1 MLFTENKIITTK
13 DLEYN
18 LDKWKPGN
26 KNILFI
32 TGLSGSGKSTK
43 AANLAKENNA
53 INIEVDLFE
62 HNHIVFDSNTNNDE
76 GNLIVKEYFEKKY
89 SGPKKMKQGDP
100 KLPHMLYDFIKYCMN
115 YASKHKDRLFIIEG
129 IQLADLEM
137 ADEIKGYPVIIVNT
151 SVINSMYRAAKR
163 EGIKDYFKS
172 FKSYDDFRDWLKWYL
187 SMEKNKNNFAKSVK
201 EANIENNHL
210 YFLSEKELDGK
221 ILQPRI
227 PDNYLI
233 KNGYEDNKTKRVCF
247 APSINKCLMGL
258 SQNCTNMV
266 LNVYEPDGDYEV
278 YKPTVD
284 EVPDVKIT
292 GETWITKPIKVKKV
306 GKIHVTG
313 DAGKDG
319 HKYYYGNNTAE
330 LYEWNYEWIT
340 ESLLESSKY
349 PEEIPDDII
358 ELIKKLNSYNY
369 GFVKNGKKIHG
380 MNNFFEDYKSLSVS
394 EFEKYEIGVC
404 WDYVHYEADWF
415 KKHGYKYETFY
426 IQVQDED
433 NDCPSH
439 TYLVFYLP
447 GDHKPYYFESSWKQ
461 YKGIEKFNSITEL
474 HDTIKKR
481 HIESAESK
489 CDPNS
494 YYRVKYNAESKIW
507 EGLSCGDY
515 MVKVSKGK
523 IKIDEGMIIETNLKS
538 TIDKD
543 FVSNGKLELSKF
555 TKIKIDKK
563 LITDNKSK
571 YKLFRHIDAKDN
583 GYAWMDGDKLVG
595 ITVVDTTKQDYNW
608 ITAIEVAKEYQG
620 YGLGKQLLDFA
631 VKSLNGNA
639 LSVAI
644 DNEIALSMYKKYGF
658 KISKASLEDVKAGR
672 KKVYFMYLPEVMQE
686 FVLQKVDKSTVLYHG
701 SPIQGLKYIEPRQES
716 INVNV
721 GKKRLVYAT
730 DDIRFAACYGT
741 TWHDDI
747 AKQGSWDHWNTVTM
761 GISDKVDVTKPCSI
775 YELYNDGSF
784 LRIATKEVVSGSKI
798 KVKREIRYT
807 SYLDMLKDVGVE
819 VITLDEYNRRLR
831 ASKSK
836 YEQSILSESTIMEN
850 SATDNLLF
858 LDISKNKQDA
868 IKYLSNRGEKYKK
881 ALDDYNGE
889 IIIDTDKDLIVGTVL
904 IGDTKDK
911 GFITDLWVHEYYRKN
926 GLGKRL
932 LDDAVKKYKGIDLTV
947 DIDNDIAVKMY
958 QNYGFVSIGYAN
970 NKKQYWMKLRS
981 KLTKDDKILT
991 ETKVNNKGE
1000 EIPEKCPKCGGKIGL
1015 YLRGEPVYLCADCGK
1030 YFGVAPFN
1038 EAGTFTQFSME
1049 EYRDYMVSG
1058 DYNLL
1063 TRYYDS
1069 RKSTLSS
1076 SQVYYTLPIRADELS
1091 DDIDTKYIEK
1101 IVIDKCEPIYKKY
1114 WKDVSHSKGDYP
1126 FKFYRLMQATD
1137 ITRYN
1142 EIILDISHNPIDLF
1156 KNIYVYQYNFMNNK
1170 CRYSVLIFMKGSVV
1184 KKIYCMVYDAIA
1196 SWIEIK
1202 FNNAIYESAD
1212 NLLLPG
1218 EDHEEEI
1225 TDIHTLLDN
1234 TDPKRIWLSS
1244 DWHLFQTRY
1253 KKERNYVNTQE
1264 IVTWCRQNIKD
1275 DDIFLYLGDVSYRF
1289 VNDEDAK
1296 KAQEIMAS
1304 IPGIKVIILGNHDI
1318 EVGDYNDGC
1327 GFKYVFRGELKW
1339 KNIIFTHRPI
1349 NMDLYPDDYWN
1360 IHGHMHKWSEYNTTD
1375 GKKNINVYPSYYN
1388 NKPVSLHYI
1397 LTHTEKLTKNN
1408 KRSNWTNMGEAS
1420 ILENRSDLP
1429 DPDFGIP
1436 EDRKYPLDTE
1446 KHVRSAIKLF
1456 GHAEE
1461 DKKKALAKRI
1471 KQAADSYNIEIPETT
1486 QVHKYLSESVD
1497 IENNPYGLLEKS
1509 IKLFE
1514 NANTFDINIPDGTQA
1529 YLSESVN
1536 KELEP
1541 LIIPDS
1547 VDTIVFN
1554 IGDVLT
1560 GFRVEDVYNHDENIP
1575 HDLAGTVIKFMNNV
1589 VWDVK
1594 QRNVNF
1600 AFWDLNTMKA
1610 HLLEVMPNKIKPY
1623 VDEIL
1628 KATADVVYKYHYTD
1642 ELLGALKSKGF
1653 KIYYLSNWDRWNYET
1668 QYATLDNITKQ
1679 MDGGVFSFQV
1689 HNEKPSLSIYRTF
1702 LDKFNL
1708 EPDQCL
1714 FFDDKKENIE
1724 AAELVGMHGMIFDHN
1739 TTPIQIL
1746 KSIYAA
1752 DGVVISDKR
1761 VNDMIP
1767 IIKDGVLD
1775 FIDISQISWFHLSGY
1790 RNPGI
1795 PDKELYYKN
1804 IKDAI
1809 LSIYSKAFKDDD
1821 LYIYTYVFTC
1831 TKKMEPICLGE
1842 ICILRDKSWK
1852 WVIQYPLSIE
1862 GVNLMNNVKTKVN
1875 EWSMASCNPV
1885 QGITKPFILKVTND
1899 SSMFGSVYAF
1909 SPDIVNDKYL
1919 VINEDAKLEVVDA
1932 SNLNNMHVEEYK
1944 FVGDIRNIKKI
1955 EEAYKTGKIVDNTFF
1970 YTALTGKPMLS
1981 EDQIDFDPNF
1991 VKVDFVK
1998 MHEQLLTEQAS
2009 LRDILYE
2016 ATSNYLFN
2024 CPCYNPRITNMIG
2037 NRDDIKLYRDLE
2049 GYYVKNKSTNKRT
2062 ASVEQVD
2069 LITETMISTV
2079 L

>member
-1 MLFTENKIITTK
+1 MLFTENKI
-13 DLEYN
+13 L
-18 LDKWKPGN
+18 
-26 KNILFI
+26 
-32 TGLSGSGKSTK
+32 
-43 AANLAKENNA
+43 
-53 INIEVDLFE
+53 
-62 HNHIVFDSNTNNDE
+62 
-76 GNLIVKEYFEKKY
+76 
-89 SGPKKMKQGDP
+89 
-100 KLPHMLYDFIKYCMN
+100 
-115 YASKHKDRLFIIEG
+115 
-129 IQLADLEM
+129 
-137 ADEIKGYPVIIVNT
+137 
-151 SVINSMYRAAKR
+151 
-163 EGIKDYFKS
+163 
-172 FKSYDDFRDWLKWYL
+172 
-187 SMEKNKNNFAKSVK
+187 
-201 EANIENNHL
+201 EANIKSNHL
-210 YFLSEKELDGK
+210 YFYHLLPKGSDISLGIVSLDWQYHNDIDAFMNNSCKYRNRLCGGWGIYPGRKPELLSNEEVYYGINKFRGSSQGCNQIYMFRYPPYSKLGKQMADILKHKDVYQIDFERLVKDKVIMDIDYGWEGSNTDNEKLTEDYYRNISHDDYFSGYREDDPNRLLFSYMNH
-221 ILQPRI
+221 ISVTP
-227 PDNYLI
+227 
-233 KNGYEDNKTKRVCF
+233 KNGYIPKKYIKR
-247 APSINKCLMGL
+247 IN
-258 SQNCTNMV
+258 N
-266 LNVYEPDGDYEV
+266 PDSF
-278 YKPTVD
+278 K
-284 EVPDVKIT
+284 
-292 GETWITKPIKVKKV
+292 
-306 GKIHVTG
+306 
-313 DAGKDG
+313 
-319 HKYYYGNNTAE
+319 
-330 LYEWNYEWIT
+330 
-340 ESLLESSKY
+340 ESLLESFKY
-349 PEEIPDDII
+349 PEEIPEEITD
-358 ELIKKLNSYNY
+358 LLKRLNSYDY
-369 GFVKNGKKIHG
+369 GFVKNGRKIHG

-394 EFEKYEIGVC
+394 EFEKYKIGVC

-447 GDHKPYYFESSWKQ
+447 GSNKPYYFESSWGQ
-461 YKGIEKFNSITEL
+461 YQGIEKFNNITEL
-474 HDTIKKR
+474 HNTVKKR

-494 YYRVKYNAESKIW
+494 YFREKYNAESKVW
-507 EGLSCGDY
+507 EGLNCGDY

-523 IKIDEGMIIETNLKS
+523 IKIDEGMIMETNLKS
-538 TIDKD
+538 
-543 FVSNGKLELSKF
+543 
-555 TKIKIDKK
+555 
-563 LITDNKSK
+563 
-571 YKLFRHIDAKDN
+571 
-583 GYAWMDGDKLVG
+583 
-595 ITVVDTTKQDYNW
+595 
-608 ITAIEVAKEYQG
+608 
-620 YGLGKQLLDFA
+620 
-631 VKSLNGNA
+631 
-639 LSVAI
+639 AI
-644 DNEIALSMYKKYGF
+644 DEGF
-658 KISKASLEDVKAGR
+658 I
-672 KKVYFMYLPEVMQE
+672 
-686 FVLQKVDKSTVLYHG
+686 LQKVGKSTVLYHG
-701 SPIQGLKYIEPRQES
+701 SPIQGLKYIEPRQKS
-716 INVNV
+716 INTNICNK
-721 GKKRLVYAT
+721 GRLVYAT
-730 DDIRFAACYGT
+730 DDIRFAACFGA

-747 AKQGSWDHWNTVTM
+747 AKQGSWDDWNTVTM

-784 LRIATKEVVSGSKI
+784 LRIATKEVVSSSKI
-798 KVKREIRYT
+798 KVKREIRYA
-807 SYLDMLKDVGVE
+807 SYLDMLKDNGIE
-819 VITLDEYNRRLR
+819 VITLDEYRNRLR

-836 YEQSILSESTIMEN
+836 YEQSVLSESTIMEN
-850 SATDNLLF
+850 YKTDNLLF
-858 LDISKNKQDA
+858 LDISKNKQEA
-868 IKYLSNRGEKYKK
+868 IRYLSNRGEKYKK

-889 IIIDTDKDLIVGTVL
+889 IIIDADKDLIVGTVL
-904 IGDTKDK
+904 IGNTKDK

-947 DIDNDIAVKMY
+947 DTDNDIAIKMY
-958 QNYGFVSIGYAN
+958 QDYGFVSIGYAN
-970 NKKQYWMKLRS
+970 NKKQYWMKLKS

-991 ETKVNNKGE
+991 ETGITRNDIKSIYLEKGDICYNLNRWDPNDNNILWITGISGSGKTTLGVDLRKEFKCDRVELDYIACYYMKKALDANKHERFYKFVDADCPEATEFFDIYPHDTYGYPIKFGETEQIQKDFLNWFIPKIYGNGNLYIINGACIIDIYDPEYFIDKPIIIKEVNYLKTAMRRVYREYKFDDGYIKKIVNMIKAFKTSISKSYRHYDKVYNDYNKELKGLDGIKVENSVLESTVNDKGE

-1015 YLRGEPVYLCADCGK
+1015 YLRGEPVYLCADCGE

-1038 EAGTFTQFSME
+1038 EAGIFTQFSME

-1069 RKSTLSS
+1069 RKSALSS
-1076 SQVYYTLPIRADELS
+1076 SQVYYTLPIRGDELP

-1101 IVIDKCEPIYKKY
+1101 IVIDKCTPIYKKY
-1114 WKDVSHSKGDYP
+1114 WKNVSYSKGDHP

-1137 ITRYN
+1137 IDKYN
-1142 EIILDISHNPIDLF
+1142 KIILDMSHNPIDLL
-1156 KNIYVYQYNFMNNK
+1156 KNIHVYQYNFTNDK
-1170 CRYSVLIFMKGSVV
+1170 CRYSVLIFMKGKIV
-1184 KKIYCMVYDAIA
+1184 KKVYCMVYDTVA

-1202 FNNAIYESAD
+1202 FNNTIYESAD
-1212 NLLLPG
+1212 SLLLPG
-1218 EDHEEEI
+1218 EDYKEEDV
-1225 TDIHTLLDN
+1225 DILTLLDN

-1253 KKERNYVNTQE
+1253 KKGERNYVNIQE
-1264 IVTWCRQNIKD
+1264 IVSWCKQNIKE

-1289 VNDEDAK
+1289 VNDEDSK

-1318 EVGDYNDGC
+1318 EAGDYNDGC
-1327 GFKYVFRGELKW
+1327 GFKYVFYKELKW
-1339 KNIIFTHRPI
+1339 QNIVFTHRPI

-1375 GKKNINVYPSYYN
+1375 GKKNINVYPWYYD

-1429 DPDFGIP
+1429 DSDFGIP

-1446 KHVRSAIKLF
+1446 QHVRSAIKLF

-1461 DKKKALAKRI
+1461 VKKKALAKRI
-1471 KQAADSYNIEIPETT
+1471 KQAADVYSIEIPETT
-1486 QVHKYLSESVD
+1486 QVHKYLSESVN
-1497 IENNPYGLLEKS
+1497 E
-1509 IKLFE
+1509 
-1514 NANTFDINIPDGTQA
+1514 
-1529 YLSESVN
+1529 
-1536 KELEP
+1536 ELEP

-1547 VDTIVFN
+1547 VNTIVFD

-1560 GFRVEDVYNHDENIP
+1560 GFRVEDVYNHNENIP
-1575 HDLAGTVIKFMNNV
+1575 HDLVGTVIKFMNNV

-1642 ELLGALKSKGF
+1642 ELLGALRSKGF

-1668 QYATLDNITKQ
+1668 RYATLDNITKQ

-1746 KSIYAA
+1746 KSIYAS
-1752 DGVVISDKR
+1752 DGVTISEKR

-1821 LYIYTYVFTC
+1821 LYIYAYVFTC
-1831 TKKMEPICLGE
+1831 TKKMKPICLGE

-1862 GVNLMNNVKTKVN
+1862 GNDLMNNIKTKMN

-1885 QGITKPFILKVTND
+1885 QGIMKPFILKATND
-1899 SSMFGSVYAF
+1899 SSIFGHNIYAF

-1919 VINEDAKLEVVDA
+1919 IINENAKLEVVDA
-1932 SNLNNMHVEEYK
+1932 SSLNDMHVEEYK

-1955 EEAYKTGKIVDNTFF
+1955 EEAYKTGKVVDNTFF

-1998 MHEQLLTEQAS
+1998 IHEQLLTEQAS

-2016 ATSNYLFN
+2016 VTSNYLFN